1 VPATCAIC
9 LQPIV
14 ARNDV
19 RVFGTEVMHRA
30 CASSGQETIG
40 QRHQR
45 EIADLRREL
54 VSTQESER
62 RQALALQQERRRA
75 LNSERA
81 ARMADE
87 RVDERVDKAEL
98 ERDEAVSRQVQA
110 EIARDAAIRER
121 NAARA
126 DLAKHTSAPEAP
138 QIEDQRDDTIIRMSL
153 LDMD

>member
-30 CASSGQETIG
+30 CATSGQDTIG
-40 QRHQR
+40 QRQLR
-45 EIADLRREL
+45 EIAELRSALISAR
-54 VSTQESER
+54 ESER
-62 RQALALQQERRRA
+62 RQLVAVQQERRRA

-87 RVDERVDKAEL
+87 RVDNAGL

-110 EIARDAAIRER
+110 EVARDAAIRER

-126 DLAKHTSAPEAP
+126 EVAKRTASEPSHT
-138 QIEDQRDDTIIRMSL
+138 EDQRDATVIRMSL